1 MSHDI
6 DWFVQ
11 NKGLATGGV
20 DVLSLTNYDIPTQ
33 EIEDFFGLKVSKNG
47 YMYDKKV
54 GTEIA
59 KSVLELYKHMTRK

>member
-20 DVLSLTNYDIPTQ
+20 DVLSLTNYDIPT
-33 EIEDFFGLKVSKNG
+33 
-47 YMYDKKV
+47 
-54 GTEIA
+54 
-59 KSVLELYKHMTRK
+59 